1 MKKTMLA
8 LGAVLVVVLILVKII
23 GTPINTIP
31 DPHFDED
38 GYLIKD
44 SVDSVAFTPKEPNRV
59 KFFVEVSGSMNGF
72 FCANAPTQFKVDVW
86 EILSYFSNAT
96 TGVTKLT
103 NEGEMGE
110 EIALNTFQTSMN
122 TGAFESSASTKV
134 PVMLSSIIKNLNTE
148 KGEVAV
154 LISDMKYSP
163 VGSDAPEVLLVQY
176 SSDVSK
182 ILGEY
187 GKAICLVGAVSDYLD
202 KSGAVEAPKSPYFYV
217 IIGNG
222 ENVAYMRNAIST
234 LLQNRGRFIDNIDSG
249 MNYSSPSYSFGYS
262 TNCSQMDSNEPTFVQ
277 AEDDTCTIK
286 LKVDLENYRW
296 ILASE
301 DYFKK
306 SFKVKTTYGSS
317 VEVGDVE
324 FEVKNINEKQLI
336 RKATATVD
344 LKLFDMA
351 MDMDVLE
358 WTLEL
363 PDTDYTLF
371 APYFGATTEADATK
385 AFSVDQFVKGMF
397 YGGVVNQTLRNNY
410 ILISKKG

>member
-72 FCANAPTQFKVDVW
+72 FLANAPTQFKVDVW

-148 KGEVAV
+148 
-154 LISDMKYSP
+154 
-163 VGSDAPEVLLVQY
+163 
-176 SSDVSK
+176 
-182 ILGEY
+182 
-187 GKAICLVGAVSDYLD
+187 
-202 KSGAVEAPKSPYFYV
+202 
-217 IIGNG
+217 N
-222 ENVAYMRNAIST
+222 
-234 LLQNRGRFIDNIDSG
+234 
-249 MNYSSPSYSFGYS
+249 
-262 TNCSQMDSNEPTFVQ
+262 TN
-277 AEDDTCTIK
+277 
-286 LKVDLENYRW
+286 
-296 ILASE
+296 
-301 DYFKK
+301 
-306 SFKVKTTYGSS
+306 
-317 VEVGDVE
+317 
-324 FEVKNINEKQLI
+324 
-336 RKATATVD
+336 
-344 LKLFDMA
+344 
-351 MDMDVLE
+351 
-358 WTLEL
+358 
-363 PDTDYTLF
+363 
-371 APYFGATTEADATK
+371 
-385 AFSVDQFVKGMF
+385 
-397 YGGVVNQTLRNNY
+397 
-410 ILISKKG
+410 